1 LDADIVNLATTKVG
15 NEAALLS
22 AVDRLRTRGFDYVW
36 AYADHMIFWEDET
49 KKYGVLWAQKP
60 MRVLEYMKEIP
71 RDFKR
76 IDREWYEVGVLD
88 SI

>member
-1 LDADIVNLATTKVG
+1 
-15 NEAALLS
+15 
-22 AVDRLRTRGFDYVW
+22 
-36 AYADHMIFWEDET
+36 MIFWEDET
-49 KKYGVLWAQKP
+49 KKYGVLWAQKSI
-60 MRVLEYMKEIP
+60 RVLEYMKEIP